1 MSKKTLQL
9 VIYKVKYQLTKGV
22 IMKKFLLGL
31 LLAATS
37 VVTVSVLA
45 QNEAEYLAEFIKLKD
60 SHKSDWFNYR
70 GNSYQEKFQL
80 MAKNHKQWADYKI
93 AANNDWKNLTDLSQ
107 KDAIFKKHLEQ
118 AVAIYEQQTQ
128 AWRQYWDGKDEAA
141 RALADRHKNEL
152 NAFKI
157 KSGLAPAEEEKA
169 DEDEELVVI
178 QDQFSL
184 PPSTLI
190 DVTEDYEVE

>member
-1 MSKKTLQL
+1 
-9 VIYKVKYQLTKGV
+9 
-22 IMKKFLLGL
+22 MKKL
-31 LLAATS
+31 LLIALMAATAAPIA
-37 VVTVSVLA
+37 LKA
-45 QNEAEYLAEFIKLKD
+45 QNEAEYLAEFIQLKD
-60 SHKSDWFNYR
+60 KHKSDWFNYR

-157 KSGLAPAEEEKA
+157 KSGLAPAEVEEEEGLK
-169 DEDEELVVI
+169 EIEELTVI
-178 QDQFSL
+178 QPASDGN
-184 PPSTLI
+184 LI
-190 DVTEDYEVE
+190 ELNEYYEE